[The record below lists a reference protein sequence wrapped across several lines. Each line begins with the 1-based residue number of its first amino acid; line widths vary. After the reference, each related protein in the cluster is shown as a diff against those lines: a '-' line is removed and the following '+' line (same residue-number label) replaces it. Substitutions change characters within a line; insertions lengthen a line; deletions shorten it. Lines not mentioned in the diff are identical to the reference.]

1 MNSLQRKINFTPMKI
16 RAILVD
22 DEKHS
27 LETTAILIRKFCPD
41 VEIVAELNNPLEAL
55 DIINLEEPDL
65 LFMDISMPQMN
76 GFELL
81 NQLTFK
87 DADVIFTTAYDEY
100 ALEGFKHGA
109 THYLVKP
116 IEVEDLVESVQR
128 VKRKMTDKKQ
138 QFSSISGLKPKIP
151 VSSLNG
157 VELVEVDQIIRC
169 ESDGNYT
176 TIILANRKITVSKTL
191 KEIEKQLVDFTYFFR
206 LHNSHLVNLNHVVK
220 YIRGEG
226 GSVILTNSEEIGVS
240 RSKKTDLLEVLGI
253 N

>member
-1 MNSLQRKINFTPMKI
+1 MKL

-22 DEKHS
+22 DERHS

-41 VEIVAELNNPLEAL
+41 VEIIAELNDPAEAL
-55 DIINLEEPDL
+55 SVINEEEPDL
-65 LFMDISMPQMN
+65 LFLDISMPGMN

-81 NQLTFK
+81 ENLSYNE
-87 DADVIFTTAYDEY
+87 ADVIFTTAYDEY

-109 THYLVKP
+109 VHYLVKP
-116 IEVEDLVESVQR
+116 IEASDLVESVQR
-128 VKRKMTDKKQ
+128 VKRRRMEKKQ
-138 QFSSISGLKPKIP
+138 HTPVSAVLKPKIP

-157 VELVEVDQIIRC
+157 VELIEVEQIIRC

-176 TIILANRKITVSKTL
+176 TIVLPQRKVTVSKTL
-191 KEIEKQLVDFTYFFR
+191 KEIEKQLADYPNFFR
-206 LHNSHLVNLNHVVK
+206 LHNSHLVNLNHVSK

-240 RSKKTDLLEVLGI
+240 RSKKMELLEVLGI

>member
-1 MNSLQRKINFTPMKI
+1 MKL

-27 LETTAILIRKFCPD
+27 LETTSILIQKFCTD
-41 VEIVAELNNPLEAL
+41 VEIVAELNLPIDAIEV
-55 DIINLEEPDL
+55 INREQPDL
-65 LFMDISMPQMN
+65 LFLDISMPQMN

-81 NQLTFK
+81 NVLTYK

-116 IEVEDLVESVQR
+116 IEAADLVESVQR
-128 VKRKMTDKKQ
+128 VRRKRLEKKQ
-138 QFSSISGLKPKIP
+138 STPTAAGLKPKIP
-151 VSSLNG
+151 ISSLNG
-157 VELVEVDQIIRC
+157 IELIEVEQIIRC

-176 TIILANRKITVSKTL
+176 TIVLPTRKVTVSKTL
-191 KEIEKQLVDFTYFFR
+191 KEIEKQLVEFPYFFR
-206 LHNSHLVNLNHVVK
+206 LHNSHLVNLNHVAK

-240 RSKKTDLLEVLGI
+240 RSKKMELLEVLGI

>member
-1 MNSLQRKINFTPMKI
+1 MKL

-27 LETTAILIRKFCPD
+27 LETTAILIRKFCAD
-41 VEIVAELNNPLEAL
+41 VEIIAELNQPMDAVA
-55 DIINLEEPDL
+55 IINREEPDL

-81 NQLTFK
+81 NTLTYK

-109 THYLVKP
+109 IHYLVKP
-116 IEVEDLVESVQR
+116 IEASDLVESVQR
-128 VKRKMTDKKQ
+128 VKKKRQEKKQ
-138 QFSSISGLKPKIP
+138 QPNASNGLKPKIP
-151 VSSLNG
+151 ISSLNG
-157 VELVEVDQIIRC
+157 IELLEVEQIIRC

-176 TIILANRKITVSKTL
+176 TIVLANRKVTVSKTL
-191 KEIEKQLVDFTYFFR
+191 KEIEKQLVDFPYFFR
-206 LHNSHLVNLNHVVK
+206 LHNSHLVNLNHVAK

-226 GSVILTNSEEIGVS
+226 GSVILTNQEEIGVS
-240 RSKKTDLLEVLGI
+240 RSKKLELLEVLGI

>member
-1 MNSLQRKINFTPMKI
+1 MKL

-27 LETTAILIRKFCPD
+27 LETTAILIRKFCAAD
-41 VEIVAELNNPLEAL
+41 VEIIAELNQPVEAVEV
-55 DIINLEEPDL
+55 INREEPDL
-65 LFMDISMPQMN
+65 LFLDISMPQMN

-81 NQLTFK
+81 NVLSYK

-116 IEVEDLVESVQR
+116 IEASDLVESVQR
-128 VKRKMTDKKQ
+128 VKRKRMEKKQ
-138 QFSSISGLKPKIP
+138 QTAASVGLVPKIP
-151 VSSLNG
+151 ISSLNG
-157 VELVEVDQIIRC
+157 IELIEVESIIRC

-176 TIILANRKITVSKTL
+176 TIVLPQRKVTVSKTL
-191 KEIEKQLVDFTYFFR
+191 KEIEKQLAEFPYFFR
-206 LHNSHLVNLNHVVK
+206 LHNSHLVNLNHVAK

-240 RSKKTDLLEVLGI
+240 RSKKMELLEVLGI
-253 N
+253 G

>member
-1 MNSLQRKINFTPMKI
+1 MKL

-27 LETTAILIRKFCPD
+27 LETTSILIRKFCAD
-41 VEIVAELNNPLEAL
+41 VEIIAELNQPIEAVEV
-55 DIINLEEPDL
+55 INREEPDL
-65 LFMDISMPQMN
+65 LFLDISMPQMN

-81 NQLTFK
+81 NVLSYK

-116 IEVEDLVESVQR
+116 IEASDLVESVQR
-128 VKRKMTDKKQ
+128 VKKKRMEKKQ
-138 QFSSISGLKPKIP
+138 QTAASVGLKPKIP
-151 VSSLNG
+151 ISSLNG
-157 VELVEVDQIIRC
+157 IELIEVEQIIRC

-176 TIILANRKITVSKTL
+176 TIVLPTRKVTVSKTL
-191 KEIEKQLVDFTYFFR
+191 KEIEKQLVDFPYFFR
-206 LHNSHLVNLNHVVK
+206 LHNSHLVNLNHVAK

-226 GSVILTNSEEIGVS
+226 GSVILTNNEEIGVS
-240 RSKKTDLLEVLGI
+240 RSKKFELLEVLGI

>member
-1 MNSLQRKINFTPMKI
+1 MKLT
-16 RAILVD
+16 AILVD
-22 DEKHS
+22 DERHS

-41 VEIVAELNNPLEAL
+41 VEIIAELNDPAEAL
-55 DIINLEEPDL
+55 TVINEEGPDL
-65 LFMDISMPQMN
+65 LFLDISMPGMN

-81 NQLTFK
+81 ERLTYK

-109 THYLVKP
+109 VHYLVKP
-116 IEVEDLVESVQR
+116 IEASDLVESVQR
-128 VKRKMTDKKQ
+128 VKRRRAEKKQ
-138 QFSSISGLKPKIP
+138 QTPVSAVLKPKIP

-157 VELVEVDQIIRC
+157 VELIEVEQIIRC

-176 TIILANRKITVSKTL
+176 TIVLPQRKITVSKTL
-191 KEIEKQLVDFTYFFR
+191 KEIEKQLAEYPNFFR
-206 LHNSHLVNLNHVVK
+206 LHNSHLVNLNHVSK

-226 GSVILTNSEEIGVS
+226 GSVILTNNEEIGVS
-240 RSKKTDLLEVLGI
+240 RSKKMELLEVLGI

>member
-1 MNSLQRKINFTPMKI
+1 MKL
-16 RAILVD
+16 RAILLD

-27 LETTAILIRKFCPD
+27 LETTAILIRQFCPD
-41 VEIVAELNNPLEAL
+41 VEIIAELNQPVEAIE
-55 DIINLEEPDL
+55 IINAEEPDL
-65 LFMDISMPQMN
+65 LFLDVSMPQMN

-81 NQLTFK
+81 QVLTYR

-116 IEVEDLVESVQR
+116 IEAADLVESVQR
-128 VKRKMTDKKQ
+128 VKKKRLEQ
-138 QFSSISGLKPKIP
+138 RPQSSNIKGLKPKIP

-157 VELVEVDQIIRC
+157 IELLEVEQIIRC

-176 TIILANRKITVSKTL
+176 TIVLAQRKVTVSKTL
-191 KEIEKQLVDFTYFFR
+191 KEIEKQLVDFPYFFR
-206 LHNSHLVNLNHVVK
+206 LHNSHLVNLNHVTK

-226 GSVILTNSEEIGVS
+226 GSVILTNMEEIGVS
-240 RSKKTDLLEVLGI
+240 RSKKLELLEVLGI

>member
-1 MNSLQRKINFTPMKI
+1 MKL

-27 LETTAILIRKFCPD
+27 LETTSILIRKFCSD
-41 VEIVAELNNPLEAL
+41 VEIIAELNQPIEAVE
-55 DIINLEEPDL
+55 IINREEPDL
-65 LFMDISMPQMN
+65 LFLDISMPQMN

-81 NQLTFK
+81 NVLTYK

-116 IEVEDLVESVQR
+116 IEASDLVESVQR
-128 VKRKMTDKKQ
+128 VKRKRMEGKSQPSGTQ
-138 QFSSISGLKPKIP
+138 GLKPKIP
-151 VSSLNG
+151 ISSLNG
-157 VELVEVDQIIRC
+157 IELIEVEQIIRC

-176 TIILANRKITVSKTL
+176 TIVLPQRKVTVSKTL
-191 KEIEKQLVDFTYFFR
+191 KEIEKQLTDFPYFFR
-206 LHNSHLVNLNHVVK
+206 LHNSHLVNLNHVSK

-226 GSVILTNSEEIGVS
+226 GSVVLTNNEEIGVS
-240 RSKKTDLLEVLGI
+240 RSKKLELLEVLGI
-253 N
+253 G

>member
-1 MNSLQRKINFTPMKI
+1 MKL

-27 LETTAILIRKFCPD
+27 LETTAILIRKFCSD
-41 VEIVAELNNPLEAL
+41 VEIIAELNHPLEAVG
-55 DIINLEEPDL
+55 IINREEPDL
-65 LFMDISMPQMN
+65 LFLDVSMPQMN

-81 NQLTFK
+81 NALTYK

-100 ALEGFKHGA
+100 ALEGFRQGA

-116 IEVEDLVESVQR
+116 IEASDLVESVQR
-128 VKRKMTDKKQ
+128 VRKRQSEKKPAV
-138 QFSSISGLKPKIP
+138 STGIGLKPKIP
-151 VSSLNG
+151 ISSLNG
-157 VELVEVDQIIRC
+157 VELIEVEQIIRC

-176 TIILANRKITVSKTL
+176 TIVLSQRKVTVSKTL
-191 KEIEKQLVDFTYFFR
+191 KEIEKQLNDFPYFFR

-226 GSVILTNSEEIGVS
+226 GAVILTNQEEIGVS
-240 RSKKTDLLEVLGI
+240 RSKKIELLEVLGI